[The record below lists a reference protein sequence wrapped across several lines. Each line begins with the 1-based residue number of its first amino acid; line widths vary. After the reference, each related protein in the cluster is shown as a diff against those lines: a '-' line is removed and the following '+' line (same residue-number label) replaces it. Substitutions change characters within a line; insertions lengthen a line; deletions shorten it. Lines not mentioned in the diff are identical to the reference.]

1 MTGIT
6 NSYGAGNYDVFLA
19 KYTSTGTVSW
29 SKTWGGTGWD
39 QGQSVSQTSDGCY
52 IVTGYTASYG
62 AGGNDM
68 FLAKY
73 DSAGTL
79 AWNKTW
85 GGTSADGGGSVQ
97 QTSDG
102 GYIVTGDTV
111 SYGAGSNDVLL
122 AKYDSAGTLSWN
134 KTWGGT
140 GADIGWSTK
149 QTSDGG
155 YVVAGWTDRK
165 STRLN
170 SSHEFVSRM
179 PSSA

>member
-39 QGQSVSQTSDGCY
+39 QGQSVSQTSDGGY
-52 IVTGYTASYG
+52 IVTGAIFRYG
-62 AGGNDM
+62 AGSGDI

-73 DSAGTL
+73 DALGNL

-85 GGTSADGGGSVQ
+85 GGTGDDQGYSVQ

-102 GYIVTGDTV
+102 GYIVTGYTV
-111 SYGAGSNDVLL
+111 SYGAGSNDMLL
-122 AKYDSAGTLSWN
+122 VKYDAYIS
-134 KTWGGT
+134 
-140 GADIGWSTK
+140 
-149 QTSDGG
+149 
-155 YVVAGWTDRK
+155 
-165 STRLN
+165 
-170 SSHEFVSRM
+170 
-179 PSSA
+179 